1 MKDVLPRFRRFLN
14 DVEYLRVKG
23 SDKADNVDQVDE
35 LVDILLTKDKRH
47 FEDFVISLRQ
57 QGYADTAEKLAEEA
71 GECIG
76 LE

>member
-1 MKDVLPRFRRFLN
+1 MKDVLPGFRGFLN

-47 FEDFVISLRQ
+47 FEDFVRSLWQ
-57 QGYADTAEKLAEEA
+57 KGNADMAAKLAEEA